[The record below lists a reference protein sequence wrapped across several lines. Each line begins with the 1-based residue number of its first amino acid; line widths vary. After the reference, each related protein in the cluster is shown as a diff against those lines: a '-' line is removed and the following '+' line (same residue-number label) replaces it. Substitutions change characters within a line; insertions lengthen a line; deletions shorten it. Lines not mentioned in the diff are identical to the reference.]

1 MRTFKRFS
9 QVLGMAIS
17 TLLLLALT
25 VSPVA
30 AGGKFP

>member
-1 MRTFKRFS
+1 MHTIKRLS
-9 QVLGMAIS
+9 QLAGMAIS
-17 TLLLLALT
+17 ALLLLALT

>member
-1 MRTFKRFS
+1 MKTIKRTV
-9 QVLGMAIS
+9 QLAGMAIT